1 MVSPRGTV
9 ASANALSLT
18 SSFRFLLTGDREEP
32 MTNMATVFLTVAS
45 GFLGGHLLREL
56 RAAGFEVRALSRRAE
71 SDEAIVRRG
80 GVPVRADL
88 ADVASLT
95 AAQAGCEAVFH
106 AAANTSMWQPHAA
119 VQTATNVQGTENLL
133 RAAESVG
140 VKAFVHTSSVAAY
153 SHLAHGTLNESVPQR
168 GAESW
173 INYERT
179 KFLGEQAVR
188 GSSVPWIVFN
198 PSHILGPG
206 DCRNWARLIML
217 VDREKLP
224 GIPPGIGS
232 FADVREIARAQVCA
246 WQRQRFGEAYLVGGE
261 HASYVDLVHRLGAA
275 LGKHTPHNPVPAW
288 ALMTYARLVDGWSKV
303 TGKEPDVTPESATL
317 VCGTLRV
324 DSAKAKRELGYVE
337 SPLDALL
344 ADTLIWMRQE
354 GLIGR

>member
-1 MVSPRGTV
+1 MHVWATLLVS
-9 ASANALSLT
+9 LS
-18 SSFRFLLTGDREEP
+18 STGNREEP
-32 MTNMATVFLTVAS
+32 MTNMATVFLTGAS

-71 SDEAIVRRG
+71 SDGDIARRG
-80 GVPVRADL
+80 GVPVRVDL

-133 RAAESVG
+133 RAAESAG

-153 SHLAHGTLNESVPQR
+153 SHLARDTLNESVSQR

-188 GSSVPWIVFN
+188 SSSVPWIVFN

-206 DCRNWARLIML
+206 NRHNWARLIML

-232 FADVREIARAQVCA
+232 FADVREIARAQVRA

-275 LGKHTPHNPVPAW
+275 LGKRTPRNPVPAW
-288 ALMTYARLVDGWSKV
+288 ALMTYARLVDGWSRV
-303 TGKEPDVTPESATL
+303 TAEEPDVTTESATL
-317 VCGTLRV
+317 VCETLRV
-324 DSAKAKRELGYVE
+324 DSAKAKRELDYVE
-337 SPLDALL
+337 TPLDALL
-344 ADTLIWMRQE
+344 ADTLVWMRQE